1 MKISIIGGGGRV
13 GLPLAISLA
22 NNGHKVSVID
32 LDPDRNSLINK
43 RVMPFSEKGAEV
55 LLSNLPVGSLVASDR
70 NQDIIDSEICM
81 IIIGTPVL
89 EDGTPSTES
98 IITLVKDLVPYLE
111 KVKLLMLRS
120 TVYPGVTRRLL
131 GIIKEANLKTEI
143 SFCPERIAEGNAIEE
158 LTSLPQIIG
167 VDSDP
172 AFDIS
177 SQVFFG
183 LSREIIRVSIEEAEL
198 TKLFANAY
206 RYLNFAIANEFL
218 EICVDKKIDWEKVWH
233 ALKFNYPRTSA
244 LPKPGFAAGPCL
256 VKDTQQLNYFFSNK
270 FSLGASALRINEN
283 LPEFIVEKLH
293 ENFELKNNSVGILG
307 MTFKANVDD
316 FRSSLS
322 FRLKRVLEQYSKNVY
337 CSDEVL
343 QKDYFVNKEELITK
357 SDIVI
362 IATPH
367 IEYKTLIINKPL
379 IDIWRITKNESLF

>member
-1 MKISIIGGGGRV
+1 MKISIVGGGGRV

-22 NNGHKVSVID
+22 NNGHKVSIID
-32 LDPDRNSLINK
+32 LNSDRNSLINNK
-43 RVMPFSEKGAEV
+43 VMPFTEKGADV
-55 LLSNLPVGSLVASDR
+55 LLSNLPTGSLVASDR
-70 NQDIIDSEICM
+70 NQDIVDSEICM

-98 IITLVKDLVPYLE
+98 IIALVKDLVPYLQ

-131 GIIKEANLKTEI
+131 GILKEANLKTEI

-158 LTSLPQIIG
+158 LATLPQIIG

-177 SQVFFG
+177 SQLFFG

-256 VKDTQQLNYFFSNK
+256 VKDTQQLNYFFSNQ
-270 FSLGASALRINEN
+270 FTLGTSALGINEN
-283 LPEFIVEKLH
+283 LPEFIVEKLR
-293 ENFELKNNSVGILG
+293 ENFELKNISVGILG

-322 FRLKRVLEQYSKNVY
+322 FRLKRVLEQFSKSVY

-343 QKDYFVNKEELITK
+343 QKEYFIGKEDLITK
-357 SDIVI
+357 SDIII

-367 IEYKTLIINKPL
+367 VEYKTLIIDKPI
-379 IDIWRITKNESLF
+379 IDIWRITKNRSLI